1 MRLNKHPYHIVNLT
15 HENGSVVFDGYDTN
29 LRIWLKFLYYNV
41 VLGFYLV
48 VVYIE
53 LVGVY
58 IHRVILRIVVQGAIN
73 FLDSDIVID
82 ILDY

>member
-1 MRLNKHPYHIVNLT
+1 MIKIP
-15 HENGSVVFDGYDTN
+15 
-29 LRIWLKFLYYNV
+29 LYYNV
-41 VLGFYLV
+41 VVGFYLV

-58 IHRVILRIVVQGAIN
+58 IHRVILRIVVLGAII

-82 ILDY
+82 ILDYKWLRSIVVSL

>member
-1 MRLNKHPYHIVNLT
+1 M
-15 HENGSVVFDGYDTN
+15 
-29 LRIWLKFLYYNV
+29 LR
-41 VLGFYLV
+41 FYLV

-82 ILDY
+82 ILDYKWLHSIVVSL